1 MTQYQLDLTRW
12 VRRQAE
18 ANESVL
24 ANEKVFGQLALANA
38 NTVMPTVPLDRP
50 LMCNHVVNIPGKTY
64 GHKGKR
70 EAGLMALV
78 SGHAAYPSAAFS

>member
-12 VRRQAE
+12 VRWQAE

-24 ANEKVFGQLALANA
+24 AKETVFGQLALANA
-38 NTVMPTVPLDRP
+38 STVMPTAPLDRP
-50 LMCNHVVNIPGKTY
+50 LMCNHLVSIPGKSY
-64 GHKGKR
+64 RLKGRR

-78 SGHAAYPSAAFS
+78 LGHTSYPSAVFR

>member
-24 ANEKVFGQLALANA
+24 ANEKVLGQLALANA
-38 NTVMPTVPLDRP
+38 NTVMPTASLDRP
-50 LMCNHVVNIPGKTY
+50 LMCNHLVSILGKSY
-64 GHKGKR
+64 RLKGRR

-78 SGHAAYPSAAFS
+78 PGHTSYPSAAFS